1 MADTV
6 KVQRE
11 AELAEMGPVSD
22 RGDGGGLSEE
32 SRYNGAKDSCLPYG
46 KPGSDS
52 GSLRQRKGLL
62 QIAMKVGR
70 REVSDPLQLGG

>member
-11 AELAEMGPVSD
+11 AELSEMGPVSD

-32 SRYNGAKDSCLPYG
+32 SRYNGAKDSYVCLTGSQALTVGVCG
-46 KPGSDS
+46 K
-52 GSLRQRKGLL
+52 
-62 QIAMKVGR
+62 GR
-70 REVSDPLQLGG
+70 VYYRLP